1 MPTPDRLGNA
11 LEQIC
16 AAMEA
21 FEASESVA
29 NTGTGTRREGA
40 AFEDLVSSMWTEFAR
55 LAEANGATRG
65 SLSPVG
71 SREYVRLTS
80 GDRSIVVPAI
90 RSSGLPGKPVN
101 AQWLQV
107 DFEVNDLVQKFPGPK
122 HVVEQYAPDT
132 GPYAN
137 SRYPEIYDGLTTRFD
152 DTVVLVAA
160 GVLHEKIL
168 LEYKTAKSSKGRQID
183 GNAHERLSFQVMQ
196 YLEVATRYTQCS
208 LAVMANGAFV
218 RYRNKYHVNFHV
230 QADRLANFAWFT
242 MDHAC
247 TKSEFEQF
255 LLSLLRWL
263 FEGKDRRS

>member
-1 MPTPDRLGNA
+1 MPTPKRLSDA
-11 LEQIC
+11 LEKIC
-16 AAMEA
+16 ADMEA

-40 AFEDLVSSMWTEFAR
+40 AFEDLVAGMWTEFAR
-55 LAEANGATRG
+55 LAELNGAARH

-71 SREYVRLTS
+71 SREYVRLVHE
-80 GDRSIVVPAI
+80 DRSLVVPAV
-90 RSSGLPGKPVN
+90 RSSGAPGKPIN
-101 AQWLQV
+101 SQWLQV
-107 DFEVNDLVQKFPGPK
+107 DFEVSELVEKFPGPK
-122 HVVEQYAPDT
+122 GVVEKYAPET

-137 SRYPEIYDGLTTRFD
+137 AKYPGIYDGLTTRFD
-152 DTVVLVAA
+152 DTVVLVDG
-160 GVLHEKIL
+160 GVLREKIL

-230 QADRLANFAWFT
+230 QADRLSNFAWFA
-242 MDHAC
+242 MDHSC
-247 TKSEFEQF
+247 TKREFEQF
-255 LLSLLRWL
+255 MLGLLSWL